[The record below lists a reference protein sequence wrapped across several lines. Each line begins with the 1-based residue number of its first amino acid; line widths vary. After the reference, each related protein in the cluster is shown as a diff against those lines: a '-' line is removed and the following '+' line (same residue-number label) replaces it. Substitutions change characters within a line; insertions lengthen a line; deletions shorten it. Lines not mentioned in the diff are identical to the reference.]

1 MSSDGPTSVGDGAV
15 GRREY
20 VRSLAALHGAVV
32 LFGLSGVVG
41 KVVAV
46 SPMTIVFARAAL
58 AFLVLGS
65 LVLWLRRRGNA
76 AGGENREPGCRPG
89 VLVVTGTILAVHWVT
104 FFQSI
109 QVSSVAVG
117 LLSFSTFP
125 VFVTFLEPLLLG
137 ERFLKRDLGLALG
150 AGVGMALVTPEF
162 RLGNAATQGALW
174 GVVSGL
180 TFAVVVVLNR
190 RYVQRVSPVSLAAG
204 QNGVAAVV
212 LLPFLLLASGGFAG
226 GAANPSP
233 RDLLLLLFLG
243 VCCTALAHLLYLWSL
258 RRVRAHTASLVTTL
272 EPVYGI
278 LFALPLAHEVPNV
291 RTWVGGG
298 VILVVA
304 MIATRAKRSAQ

>member
-1 MSSDGPTSVGDGAV
+1 MTSEGPKSDGDGAV
-15 GRREY
+15 ARKAY
-20 VRSLAALHGAVV
+20 VRSLGALHGAVV

-41 KVVAV
+41 KMVAV

-65 LVLWLRRRGNA
+65 LVLWLRRGTA
-76 AGGENREPGCRPG
+76 ARGENREPGCRPG

-137 ERFLKRDLGLALG
+137 ERFVKRDLGLALG

-212 LLPFLLLASGGFAG
+212 LLPFLLLASGRFLR

-278 LFALPLAHEVPNV
+278 LFALPLAHEIPNV
-291 RTWVGGG
+291 RTWIGGG
-298 VILVVA
+298 VILAVA
-304 MIATRAKRSAQ
+304 MVATRAKRSAQ